1 MILNVTR
8 APSQPLVVGLG
19 EVLWDLLPGGKR
31 LGGAPANFAYHAR
44 LLGARAC
51 VASAVGKD
59 PLGDEIRSHL
69 GALDVDVSSIQTDPD
84 HPTGAVG
91 VVLDASGVPS
101 YVIHPDV
108 AWDFIAQT
116 PALTELAGGADA
128 VCFGTLAQRSPT
140 SRATIRRFLQ
150 STSDR
155 CLRLLDVNFRQH
167 FYDREMLD
175 SSLQVASVLKLNDQE
190 LPPIARLLGLS
201 DQEGEAIPALL
212 SRYPLWLVAM
222 TRAERGSSLYTTEG
236 ADHHDGFPT
245 DTVDTVGAGDAFAAA
260 LAIGLMR
267 GEMLDRINRAANRL
281 TSFVCTRH
289 GAMPP
294 VPPELLRT
302 LWQ

>member
-1 MILNVTR
+1 MIPGMTG
-8 APSQPLVVGLG
+8 APAQPLVVGIG

-59 PLGDEIRSHL
+59 PLGDEILSHL
-69 GALDVDVSSIQTDPD
+69 GALGVDVSSIQTDPD

-91 VVLDASGVPS
+91 VVLDAAGVPS

-116 PALTELAGGADA
+116 PALIALAGGADA
-128 VCFGTLAQRSPT
+128 VCFGTLAQRSPV
-140 SRATIRRFLQ
+140 SRSTIRHFLQ
-150 STSDR
+150 GTSDS

-167 FYDREMLD
+167 FYDREILD
-175 SSLQVASVLKLNDQE
+175 ASLQLASVLKLNDQE
-190 LPPIARLLGLS
+190 LPAIGRLLGFS

-212 SRYPLWLVAM
+212 SRYPLRLVAM

-236 ADHHDGFPT
+236 ADHHDGFPA

-260 LAIGLMR
+260 LAIGLLR
-267 GEMLDRINRAANRL
+267 GEMLDRINQAANRL
-281 TSFVCTRH
+281 ASFVCTRH

-294 VPPELLRT
+294 VPTDLLQRI
-302 LWQ
+302 WQ